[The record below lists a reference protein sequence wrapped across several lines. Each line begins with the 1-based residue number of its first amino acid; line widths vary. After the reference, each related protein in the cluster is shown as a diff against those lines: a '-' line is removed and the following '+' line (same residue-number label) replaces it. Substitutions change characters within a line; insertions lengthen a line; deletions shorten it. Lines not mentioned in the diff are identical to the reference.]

1 MSERRYF
8 ERRSERR
15 FFSRERTKSA
25 AQFVKKE
32 RKVSAV
38 RKSWR
43 ARAHNALFF
52 SALSFSSLPQKLS

>member
-1 MSERRYF
+1 MS

-15 FFSRERTKSA
+15 SYSRERIKSDA
-25 AQFVKKE
+25 HFVKKE

-43 ARAHNALFF
+43 ARAQNALFF